1 MLMARAMLGTWV
13 WVSSY
18 AAGIFKL
25 ACQTY
30 KTAEWDFLGATAVG
44 KCCVKHLQE
53 PHDFFSLQHLNRAT
67 FVLWK
72 FVARFRL
79 QTQ

>member
-1 MLMARAMLGTWV
+1 MI
-13 WVSSY
+13 SNIS
-18 AAGIFKL
+18 
-25 ACQTY
+25 
-30 KTAEWDFLGATAVG
+30 FLVIKFAYFVD
-44 KCCVKHLQE
+44 LQE
-53 PHDFFSLQHLNRAT
+53 QQDFFCLQHLNRAT